1 MSRRR
6 STDSSLDLLLDT
18 ITNTF
23 GGVLFLAMLVSLML
37 STTPREHSPA
47 PNDPVAHARLE
58 VELESLRQRADDLRS
73 HSRIRQVQS
82 PDPGGVHAPLAET
95 LLRDLLAAI
104 EERATVI
111 ESTSQHQ
118 TATASS
124 ESRARV
130 QAEETTKSKKALED
144 VTTALEK
151 ERSEADRL
159 KLILLGLASSPA
171 PDLRTVG
178 LPRLTET
185 DKTQVTIML
194 RYGRLYMMHRWHNGL
209 RTGPN
214 TDDFIV
220 IPGPP
225 QAAWPRPSAGF
236 PVEKSSIAKILRRLL
251 APFPPNRWVVAAIV
265 HADSFDSFSTLRK
278 ALVDAGYSY
287 GPIPVGVG
295 GFTLD
300 AGGKAEGQ

>member
-47 PNDPVAHARLE
+47 PNDAVAHARLE

-73 HSRIRQVQS
+73 HSRISQVQS
-82 PDPGGVHAPLAET
+82 PDPDGVHAPLAET

-144 VTTALEK
+144 VTTTLEK

-209 RTGPN
+209 RMGPN

-225 QAAWPRPSAGF
+225 QVAWPRPSAGF
-236 PVEKSSIAKILRRLL
+236 PVEQSSIANILRRLL

-295 GFTLD
+295 GSTLD